1 MCFTLFPALIIRYII
16 IIFNKKEWLQ
26 LSTLA
31 NIRDSAEQ
39 TATAI
44 AAAIGVEVAIID
56 SDSALV
62 ASSKGYIDAKAGDF
76 AIYKPH
82 KPFIDAV
89 MRKKVIICKSPGHFI
104 YCTGCR
110 LEGKCPETAEVLCA
124 IEMDE
129 KVIGVISMVA
139 LDEEERYRLL
149 GKQETLLKFI
159 HEMAQMLVS
168 KIREKEFIEH
178 MKKVNGLIETTL
190 DSINDGIIT
199 FDYYG
204 IITHV
209 NGVACRLLKM
219 DKHDLV
225 GNHIEKIIT
234 GKDIV
239 TFIREGNTIQ
249 HQEYIFPGAV
259 SIHCLISIKPIYHE
273 KTIAGAVFSLS
284 DIRDIRTVVNTM
296 TGMQGN
302 TTFEA
307 ILGDSNEIC
316 QVKQQALAVAKSDSS
331 VLILGES
338 GTGKEVFAR
347 AIHSAS
353 SRDKGSFVA
362 VNCAAIPDM
371 LLESELFGYEQ
382 GAFTGAR
389 KGGKPGKFELAEGG
403 TIFLDEIGDM
413 PIHLQVKL
421 LRVLQER
428 SVERLGGT
436 TSIPLNVR
444 IIAATN
450 QDLETKVRANEF
462 RQDLFYRLNVIPLY
476 IPALRERKKDIVT
489 LSKYFL
495 MHYNQK
501 LNKEIVG
508 FLPDSLEI
516 LKNYSWPGNVR
527 ELENA
532 IEYALNI
539 ENGIHIKPASLPKRL
554 LDQTKPKSTLRKR
567 LREFEIAEIKDALHK
582 YGWGT
587 NGKKK
592 AAQELGI
599 SVPSLYRKLMEMQKE
614 DSLDIKISSSPECH
628 CSNTI
633 IKL

>member
-1 MCFTLFPALIIRYII
+1 MSA
-16 IIFNKKEWLQ
+16 
-26 LSTLA
+26 LA

-39 TATAI
+39 TAVAI

-56 SDSALV
+56 SNSVLV
-62 ASSKGYIDAKAGDF
+62 ASSKGYLDAKAGDF
-76 AIYKPH
+76 TIYKPH

-89 MRKKVIICKSPGHFI
+89 MKKKVIICKSPGHFI

-168 KIREKEFIEH
+168 KIREKEFIEQI
-178 MKKVNGLIETTL
+178 KKVNGLIETTL

-199 FDYYG
+199 FDYHG

-209 NGVACRLLKM
+209 NGVACQLLKM
-219 DKHDLV
+219 DKRVLV
-225 GNHIEKIIT
+225 GNHIEKIVT
-234 GKDIV
+234 GINIV
-239 TFIREGNTIQ
+239 EFIRDGNVIQ
-249 HQEYIFPGAV
+249 HQEYIFPGTV
-259 SIHCLISIKPIYHE
+259 PIHCLISVKPIYSE
-273 KTIAGAVFSLS
+273 KNITGAVFSLS

-302 TTFEA
+302 ATFEA
-307 ILGDSNEIC
+307 IIGDSNEIVE
-316 QVKQQALAVAKSDSS
+316 VKQQALAVAKSDSS
-331 VLILGES
+331 ILIQGDS

-353 SRDKGSFVA
+353 SRGKGSFVA
-362 VNCAAIPDM
+362 VNCAAIPEM

-413 PIHLQVKL
+413 PLHLQAKL

-428 SVERLGGT
+428 RVERLGGT

-450 QDLETKVRANEF
+450 QDLETKIRANEF
-462 RQDLFYRLNVIPLY
+462 RRDLFYRLNVIPLY
-476 IPALRERKKDIVT
+476 IPPLQERKKDIAV

-495 MHYNQK
+495 VNYNQK
-501 LNKEIVG
+501 LNKEISG
-508 FLPDSLEI
+508 FLPDTLE
-516 LKNYSWPGNVR
+516 LLSNYAWPGNVR

-532 IEYALNI
+532 IEYAVNI
-539 ENGIHIKPASLPKRL
+539 ETGLFIKPSSLPKRFS
-554 LDQTKPKSTLRKR
+554 KPINSINTLRER
-567 LREFEIAEIKDALHK
+567 LKAYEMTEIKDALNRH
-582 YGWGT
+582 GWGS

-599 SVPSLYRKLMEMQKE
+599 SVPSLYRKLMEPETDKE
-614 DSLDIKISSSPECH
+614 NFTDIKLNTGEEHPEN
-628 CSNTI
+628 SNQDTVI
-633 IKL
+633 TL